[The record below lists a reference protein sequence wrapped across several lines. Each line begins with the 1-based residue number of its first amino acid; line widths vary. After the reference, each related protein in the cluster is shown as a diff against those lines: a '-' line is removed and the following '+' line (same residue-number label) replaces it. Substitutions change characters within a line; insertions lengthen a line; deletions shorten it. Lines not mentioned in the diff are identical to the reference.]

1 MDTIAAIIARQ
12 FNHDGHQFQTSR
24 GELLDALC
32 GMQAVR
38 VEEAFGKK
46 RFIFKDGSAITMGDG
61 HWYPG
66 FEHCFCVRADGH
78 FQGCLN
84 QEMVEPAP
92 TPPAPE
98 APVATA
104 PTVEETIPTSPI
116 TEPLAPP
123 TVEETIP
130 TSPITE
136 PLVPPTVEEAIPTSP
151 ITEPLVPPTVEETIP
166 TSSITEPLAPPTTE
180 ETISSSPTTKPL
192 PGPPPFTIRTYGK
205 INSTVAI
212 EGSRNKARREAR
224 ALLSTEAGISH
235 AWLIDM
241 NGRIIDAYEL
251 APLPGGGTRIKK
263 IPPGELSKLNQI
275 ALPL

>member
-98 APVATA
+98 VPVATA
-104 PTVEETIPTSPI
+104 
-116 TEPLAPP
+116 P

-136 PLVPPTVEEAIPTSP
+136 PLVPPTVEETIPTSP
-151 ITEPLVPPTVEETIP
+151 
-166 TSSITEPLAPPTTE
+166 ITEPLAPPTTE